1 MGLFS
6 CFCEMLCD
14 VKYSDAFTH
23 AEWNSRRAAEVE
35 SVAVTVQI
43 GIEPAEKS
51 LR

>member
-1 MGLFS
+1 
-6 CFCEMLCD
+6 MLLLMQ
-14 VKYSDAFTH
+14 K
-23 AEWNSRRAAEVE
+23 NSRRAAEVE